1 VPPQKPDPKPDSRKS
16 SAVRLG
22 KNLKRL
28 RLAAGLTTI
37 AALANRIDGYGE
49 DMISKV
55 ENGHRVPRDELY
67 CQWLD
72 ACEASEMDRE
82 CLDDM
87 LADARG
93 EFGPVPQFFELYVR
107 REKQAAFLRLWALDV
122 LPGLLQTYDY
132 AYALFLEA
140 GLDEDEAAVKANARV
155 KRRANAEGPDAKQVT
170 AIIYEPVLYCQV
182 GTPEVMAAQLEDLL
196 KLSRRPNVVLQVV
209 RSDRYFIG
217 REGQFE
223 IASGPDIPDTLVMY
237 NVEDQTQ
244 DDHALTGKA
253 AASFER
259 IRGHALTIDESRA
272 VIREAVEHCNSQQ
285 Q

>member
-1 VPPQKPDPKPDSRKS
+1 MPTQKPDPKADSRKP
-16 SAVRLG
+16 SAIRLG

-28 RLAAGLTTI
+28 RLAAGIATI
-37 AALANRIDGYGE
+37 AALAIRINGYGE
-49 DMISKV
+49 DMISKI
-55 ENGHRVPRDELY
+55 ENGHRIPRDELY
-67 CQWLD
+67 SQWLD
-72 ACEASEMDRE
+72 ACKASDMDRE
-82 CLDDM
+82 CLDDL
-87 LADARG
+87 LAEART

-132 AYALFLEA
+132 AYAMFLA
-140 GLDEDEAAVKANARV
+140 VGLDEDEATGRATARI
-155 KRRANAEGPDAKQVT
+155 KRRANVEGPDAKQVT

-182 GTPEVMAAQLEDLL
+182 GTPEVMAAQFEDLL
-196 KLSRRPNVVLQVV
+196 KLSRQPNVVLQVV

-217 REGQFE
+217 REGQFD
-223 IASGPDIPDTLVMY
+223 IASGPEIPDTVVMY

-244 DDHALTGKA
+244 DDRALASKA

-259 IRGHALTIDESRA
+259 IRGHALTIEESRA
-272 VIREAVEHCNSQQ
+272 VIREAIEHCNSQQ